1 MYVITGATGNTG
13 KPIILALLEAG
24 KKVRVIK
31 SDVSLSAIATKDI
44 AGYASKRLPAL
55 DFEGNNVQNLLGA
68 RDVTY
73 AKIAKTYGASVGK
86 SNLEYVEFSYADFKK
101 ALMGQMGLL
110 KA

>member
-1 MYVITGATGNTG
+1 
-13 KPIILALLEAG
+13 
-24 KKVRVIK
+24 
-31 SDVSLSAIATKDI
+31 VSLSAIATKDI

-55 DFEGNNVQNLLGA
+55 DFEGNNVQDLL
-68 RDVTY
+68 TY
-73 AKIAKTYGASVGK
+73 AEIAKTYGASIGK